1 MVIINKYQKRFFQKV
16 NLFHQIKPWD
26 EYRKVIQTKIVFT
39 YLLENFHE
47 IHRLY
52 DLIHCK
58 KNQKLVKICKMKA
71 KQFLQEIGTL
81 TIEDPQNL
89 HNIRSLFSQTKRILK
104 EYIHKV
110 ETVQQTIF
118 FLFQKIDD
126 DDVVQYI
133 MEYL

>member
-71 KQFLQEIGTL
+71 KQFLQEIDTL

-110 ETVQQTIF
+110 DTVQQTIF

-126 DDVVQYI
+126 DDLVQYI

>member
-71 KQFLQEIGTL
+71 KQFLQEIDTL
-81 TIEDPQNL
+81 KIEDPQNL

-110 ETVQQTIF
+110 DTLEQTIF
-118 FLFQKIDD
+118 CLFQKIDD
-126 DDVVQYI
+126 DDLVQYI
-133 MEYL
+133 MDYL